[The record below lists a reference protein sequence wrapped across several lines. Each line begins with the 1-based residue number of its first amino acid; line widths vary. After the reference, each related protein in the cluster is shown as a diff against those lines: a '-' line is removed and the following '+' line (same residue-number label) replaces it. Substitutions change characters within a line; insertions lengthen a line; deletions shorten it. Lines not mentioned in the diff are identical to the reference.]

1 MYKPKVFSELFIGGA
16 WAKPLGAGTF
26 DVISPWS
33 EEVVASLPDP
43 TKGDVDQAV
52 AAARKAFDQGPWPR
66 LSLEERAAVLRRVG
80 EGFEK
85 HRERLAHTITEEMGS
100 PIAQSINIQAVV
112 PRVMISS
119 FIELA
124 TSREPWMLRQS
135 SSGNGVV
142 FREPKGVVAAIVPWN
157 VPMMTT
163 MMKLAPALLMGC
175 CVILKAAQ
183 ETPLSGYIL
192 GEILAEAGVP
202 DGVVSIL
209 AADREVSEYLALHPG
224 VDKVSF
230 TGSTLAGRR
239 LGALCGELVRPITLE
254 LGGKSAALIL
264 DDADLPAA
272 VEALRMGS
280 FRNSGQICSLKT
292 RVVVSRKIEGEFLD
306 RMKALVVSMPV
317 GDPFDLAT
325 QIGPMATARQRDR
338 VQGYIERGL
347 AEGARL
353 VCGGPGIPDGLDH
366 GWFVRPTVFAGVDPG
381 AAIAQEEIFGPVV
394 SVMTFDS
401 EDEAIAI
408 ANTSNYGLNGA
419 IFSADV
425 PRALELGRRIK
436 TGVVEINGCGV
447 GFHSPIGGVKQS
459 GIGREAGFEG
469 LDAYVEMKA
478 IGVPKPFADSLAAS
492 QVD

>member
-254 LGGKSAALIL
+254 LGGKSAASSWTTPTC
-264 DDADLPAA
+264 LPPSRRCAWA
-272 VEALRMGS
+272 R
-280 FRNSGQICSLKT
+280 SGT
-292 RVVVSRKIEGEFLD
+292 
-306 RMKALVVSMPV
+306 
-317 GDPFDLAT
+317 
-325 QIGPMATARQRDR
+325 
-338 VQGYIERGL
+338 
-347 AEGARL
+347 
-353 VCGGPGIPDGLDH
+353 PGR
-366 GWFVRPTVFAGVDPG
+366 F
-381 AAIAQEEIFGPVV
+381 
-394 SVMTFDS
+394 
-401 EDEAIAI
+401 
-408 ANTSNYGLNGA
+408 
-419 IFSADV
+419 
-425 PRALELGRRIK
+425 
-436 TGVVEINGCGV
+436 
-447 GFHSPIGGVKQS
+447 
-459 GIGREAGFEG
+459 
-469 LDAYVEMKA
+469 
-478 IGVPKPFADSLAAS
+478 AAS
-492 QVD
+492 RLGSWCPERSRANS